1 MPNTFNANA
10 TVQALSDAVAMDS
23 KLKGEMY
30 SRVLEEA
37 SVQHNAF
44 EQFSSSMNPKSGMH
58 GGVRSI
64 FAKKT
69 DLAAGGSS
77 VVNFNVIGTPG
88 GPGVMG
94 NQELTGNT
102 SKSIMATY
110 GVRVGWHRDGFE
122 LDREQVEFL
131 SAGRSLVQTTVDLL
145 AQKMGILR
153 QNLMMMRLIKSASG
167 NIYRAGNRG
176 STDALL
182 HTDTLALSVA
192 HSSRSRLRT
201 LGGKPISHKLSG
213 SGSPIDGYLIM
224 ATDQALLPIRN
235 DSSFSTVTAASA
247 AAHGDTRG
255 SSNANFTGELL
266 NWGGMPWYEFPIIDE
281 SWDDYIGNPMLA
293 KAKITKYF
301 DSGSAAWASPQGSDS
316 GYHLI
321 ASPSSVT
328 SFTTGTP
335 RYFQFFNGYDYRF
348 VQSTDD
354 EAAVTDSGEYY
365 AWIVNPNGD
374 CAFVSY
380 TGSDNIG
387 TRIKI
392 KNILAPAS
400 GTNLGSPTAYS
411 SGAVNT
417 TSLDAT
423 TVGNLILGN
432 TATIDG
438 TNTATEKLR
447 VIKNTGTGGN
457 ITVPS
462 GVNLTDRVDV
472 GAIVLQANKNG
483 NVIGRGFVFG
493 SMAACYA
500 NGRIAMNPIEQTRDF
515 GFTIGRGFETILGAG
530 VTKNPNKV
538 PAGYLVLEHV
548 VEHEGYP
555 TPYVA

>member
-182 HTDTLALSVA
+182 HGDTLALSVA

-201 LGGKPISHKLSG
+201 LGGKPISHRLSG
-213 SGSPIDGYLIM
+213 TGSPIDGYLIM
-224 ATDQALLPIRN
+224 ATDQAMLNIRN
-235 DSSFSTVTAASA
+235 DSTFNTAKAD
-247 AAHGDTRG
+247 GDTRG

-266 NWGGMPWYEFPIIDE
+266 QWGGMPWYEFPIIDE

-293 KAKITKYF
+293 KAKITKAF
-301 DSGSAAWASPQGSDS
+301 NSATAAWASPQGSDS

-321 ASPSSVT
+321 ASPAAVT
-328 SFTTGTP
+328 SFGTGTP

-354 EAAVTDSGEYY
+354 EAAVTDSGVYY

-380 TGSDNIG
+380 VGSDNIG

-392 KNILAPAS
+392 TNILAPAS
-400 GTNLGSPTAYS
+400 GTTAI
-411 SGAVNT
+411 
-417 TSLDAT
+417 DAT
-423 TVGNLILGN
+423 TVGNLVLGN
-432 TATIDG
+432 TAAIAGTGTDRIID
-438 TNTATEKLR
+438 
-447 VIKNTGTGGN
+447 NTGTGGT
-457 ITVPS
+457 ITLPS
-462 GVNLTDRVDV
+462 GVRLTDRVDV